1 MAYNP
6 SASAEKVK
14 EIAVTTATYSLNETG
29 DHSMIILFVNYS
41 STGACTITLDTDM
54 LTNSDAVIR
63 IKDSWWSA
71 WTNNITVATEWSETI
86 DWSATFVISDNL
98 ASYDFS
104 NNWTN
109 WSVS

>member
-6 SASAEKVK
+6 KVTGDKVK
-14 EIAVTTATYSLNETG
+14 EIVVTTATYSLNETW
-29 DHSMIILFVNYS
+29 DHSMIILFVNYT
-41 STGACTITLDTDM
+41 STGACAITLDTDM

-63 IKDSWWSA
+63 IKDSWGDA
-71 WTNNITVATEWSETI
+71 WTNNITIGTEWSETI
-86 DWSATFVISDNL
+86 DWNATFVISDNL

-104 NNWTN
+104 NDWTN